1 MEMMPLGRLELTEAQ
16 RAQTRSLVEAHRAAT
31 GPVLDRARTAREAL
45 HEAVTASTVDEAAIR
60 ARSAE
65 LASADADLA
74 VARARLHADI
84 TKILTAEQRAELEQ
98 NRSRRAER
106 MQEMRERWE
115 QRRMGPPQ
123 GR

>member
-1 MEMMPLGRLELTEAQ
+1 MEMMLGRLELTEAQ
-16 RAQTRSLVEAHRAAT
+16 RAQVRSLVEAQQAAT

-45 HEAVTASTVDEAAIR
+45 QAAITADTVDEGAIR

-65 LASADADLA
+65 LASAEADLA

-84 TKILTAEQRAELEQ
+84 TKILTPEQRTELEQ
-98 NRSRRAER
+98 NLARRTER
-106 MQEMRERWE
+106 MQEMRERRE
-115 QRRMGPPQ
+115 QRLGPPAA